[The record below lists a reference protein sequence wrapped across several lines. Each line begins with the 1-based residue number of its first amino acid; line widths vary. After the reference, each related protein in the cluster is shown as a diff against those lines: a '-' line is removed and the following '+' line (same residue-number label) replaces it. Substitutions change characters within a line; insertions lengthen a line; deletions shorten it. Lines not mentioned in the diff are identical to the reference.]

1 MPLAMNNN
9 RGYVYNG
16 RIYENRGSRQVVPYC
31 LNHVLC
37 TSLCVRAVE
46 FVMSPVSKL

>member
-16 RIYENRGSRQVVPYC
+16 RIYENRAFRQVVPYC
-31 LNHVLC
+31 LNHMSC
-37 TSLCVRAVE
+37 TSSRVRAVE
-46 FVMSPVSKL
+46 FVMSPVSKF